1 MEGSREDDGAG
12 IESYARIRLFHCEGK
27 VYDVGVSARGIL
39 GQGRIGQKG
48 SMGRRVLVIVLLVV
62 VALLAY
68 AGYSSYDARR
78 AGVSG
83 QVFSNDSTADR
94 LKAKPVTQSSQPQ
107 EPETIVYPATTPAAT
122 TAPPAPVTTATAG
135 QVSPSA
141 QVTQSQQSAPG
152 TAPAGD
158 TISPNPPNGMTFA
171 GSGRYQ
177 LYRQGNITWRLD
189 TETGRSCII
198 FATDEEWKKPRVYK
212 AGCGRS

>member
-1 MEGSREDDGAG
+1 VSAAG
-12 IESYARIRLFHCEGK
+12 ILLQERF
-27 VYDVGVSARGIL
+27 
-39 GQGRIGQKG
+39 GQKG

-78 AGVSG
+78 AGVTG

-94 LKAKPVTQSSQPQ
+94 VKVKPAVQSAQPQ
-107 EPETIVYPATTPAAT
+107 EPETIVYPSTTPAAT
-122 TAPPAPVTTATAG
+122 TAPGPVTTATAAPIA
-135 QVSPSA
+135 PSG
-141 QVTQSQQSAPG
+141 QVTQGQQSAQG
-152 TAPAGD
+152 TAPASD
-158 TISPNPPNGMTFA
+158 TISPNPPDGMTFA

-189 TETGRSCII
+189 TETGRSCVI